1 MDLTGDIR
9 INGSPYTKHDLKCIS
24 GYVMQDDLVN
34 PNLTVEETLI
44 YTAGD
49 FVMYYEYIFLN
60 YIFNRFANEA
70 KYFQRRKNGKN
81 RLCDENHGYSSP

>member
-1 MDLTGDIR
+1 MGPSGSGKTTFLSSVALRLDTFRMDLTGDIR

-49 FVMYYEYIFLN
+49 FVMYYEYFFLN
-60 YIFNRFANEA
+60 YIVI
-70 KYFQRRKNGKN
+70 
-81 RLCDENHGYSSP
+81 